1 MSESAVNT
9 NNKIIKMATITES
22 LQIASKHHRA
32 NDLTKAEQVYR
43 QILEKQPN
51 HPEALY
57 GLGILSQQVGKFQNA
72 EQLLNALLQIQP
84 NSVKGWFSLGNLHQ
98 AQSQLPAA
106 VEAYQQAIA
115 LQTDSA
121 PLYNNL
127 GYTLQLQGKWEEAVA
142 CYQKA
147 LELQP
152 NCTEAEANLGN
163 ALHAQGKLSCQQQAQ
178 YAALNNQ
185 LGRSRQ
191 QAKDL
196 KNAVACYRT
205 AIALQPDFLDA
216 YYNLGVALQEQGDL
230 EEALVSYQKVLE
242 LNPDNGEIYLKLG
255 KIYQDQ
261 KKLSEAISA
270 YQQGLKLINPHYL
283 KAFVADAGTE
293 KAEEVPITPELPQEE
308 VIVRNYKF
316 PKIPAVAASEKK
328 RPFWSVVIPA
338 YKRTDYLLEC
348 LASVLAQWTGE
359 EEMEILV
366 MDNAST
372 PPLFDL
378 VNAIGRGIVSYYR
391 NSQNIGLAGNHNTG
405 IILSRGQWI
414 HILHDDDYVLP
425 GFYSQLKES
434 LENCSDSVGAAFTG
448 FDNIN
453 EKGVFL
459 SKGDIFYW
467 YGENRGIIQN
477 WLLQIGVTNPLRPSA
492 IVIRRQTYEK
502 IGGYCSEL
510 SDLNGWELCKRI
522 ATFYDCWYEPKILAC
537 YRLDTSLYAQKM
549 SNELFA
555 TGNHAVFLRRAIEIT
570 ESYLPADLCTE
581 ITTNARS
588 YNFEYLLENRVIFP
602 LMSGNMTGALRILQE
617 ALKIDRSPEAVAK
630 LFAWL
635 TKDEAAPLRNEIAA
649 KLLAIP
655 QENIPDNIPIELKSP
670 QTAIAP

>member
-1 MSESAVNT
+1 MT
-9 NNKIIKMATITES
+9 TIAES

-32 NDLTKAEQVYR
+32 NDLTKAEQLYR
-43 QILEKQPN
+43 QILEKEPN

-57 GLGILSQQVGKFQNA
+57 GLGILAQQVGQFQNA
-72 EQLLNALLQIQP
+72 EQFLNELLQIQP
-84 NSVKGWFSLGNLHQ
+84 NSVKAWFSLGNLYQ
-98 AQSQLPAA
+98 AQGQLPAA

-115 LQTDSA
+115 LKTDSA

-142 CYQKA
+142 CYQKS

-152 NCTEAEANLGN
+152 NCIEADANLGN
-163 ALHAQGKLSCQQQAQ
+163 ALHAQGKLSSQQQAQ
-178 YAALNNQ
+178 YGKLNNE
-185 LGRSRQ
+185 LGRSRHQ
-191 QAKDL
+191 VKDL
-196 KNAVACYRT
+196 KTAVAYYRV
-205 AIALQPDFLDA
+205 AIALQPDLLDA
-216 YYNLGVALQEQGDL
+216 HYNLGIALQQQGDF
-230 EEALVSYQKVLE
+230 EEAVASYQKILE
-242 LNPDNGEIYLKLG
+242 LYPHNGEIYFKLG

-261 KKLSEAISA
+261 NKLPEAISA
-270 YQQGLKLINPHYL
+270 YQQGLKLTNPHYL
-283 KAFVADAGTE
+283 KAFVADAETD
-293 KAEEVPITPELPQEE
+293 KHEEVPITPELPQEE

-316 PKIPAVAASEKK
+316 PKIPAVVAGEKK

-378 VNAIGRGIVSYYR
+378 VNSIGRGIVNYYR

-405 IILSRGQWI
+405 ITLSRGQWI

-425 GFYSQLKES
+425 GFYSQLKQS
-434 LENCSDSVGAAFTG
+434 LEDCSDCVGTAFTG

-459 SKGDIFYW
+459 SKGDICDW
-467 YGENRGIIQN
+467 YGEHRGIIQD
-477 WLLQIGVTNPLRPSA
+477 WLLQIVVTNPLRPSA
-492 IVIRRQTYEK
+492 IVVRRQTYERL
-502 IGGYCSEL
+502 GGYCSEL
-510 SDLNGWELCKRI
+510 SDLNGWEVCKRI

-537 YRLDTSLYAQKM
+537 YRVDTSWYTNKM
-549 SNELFA
+549 SNDLFL

-570 ESYLPADLCTE
+570 ESYLPDDLCTE
-581 ITTNARS
+581 MTAKARS
-588 YNFEYLLENRVIFP
+588 YNFEYLLESKVIIP
-602 LMSGNMTGALRILQE
+602 LRAGNLTGALRMLQE
-617 ALKIDRSPEAVAK
+617 ALKIDCSPQAIAK

-635 TKDEAAPLRNEIAA
+635 TKDEAAPLRNEIAT

-655 QENIPDNIPIELKSP
+655 GENILDNTPTELKSP
-670 QTAIAP
+670 QTAIVA

>member
-1 MSESAVNT
+1 MT
-9 NNKIIKMATITES
+9 TITES
-22 LQIASKHHRA
+22 LQIASKHYRA
-32 NDLTKAEQVYR
+32 NDLTKAEQLYR
-43 QILEKQPN
+43 QILEKEPN

-57 GLGILSQQVGKFQNA
+57 GLGILAQQVGQFQNA
-72 EQLLNALLQIQP
+72 EQLLNELLQIQP
-84 NSVKGWFSLGNLHQ
+84 SSVKAWFSLGNLYQ
-98 AQSQLPAA
+98 AQGQLPAA

-115 LQTDSA
+115 LKTDSA

-127 GYTLQLQGKWEEAVA
+127 GYTLQLQSKWEEAVA

-152 NCTEAEANLGN
+152 NCIEAEANLGN
-163 ALHAQGKLSCQQQAQ
+163 ALHAQGKLSSQQQAQ
-178 YAALNNQ
+178 YGALNNE
-185 LGRSRQ
+185 LGRSRHQ
-191 QAKDL
+191 VKDL
-196 KNAVACYRT
+196 KTAVAYYRV
-205 AIALQPDFLDA
+205 AIALQPDLLDA
-216 YYNLGVALQEQGDL
+216 HYNLGIALQQQGDF
-230 EEALVSYQKVLE
+230 EEAVASYQKILE
-242 LNPDNGEIYLKLG
+242 LYPHNGEIYFKLG

-261 KKLSEAISA
+261 NKLPEAISA
-270 YQQGLKLINPHYL
+270 YQQGLKLTNPHYL
-283 KAFVADAGTE
+283 KAFVADAETD
-293 KAEEVPITPELPQEE
+293 KHEEVPITPELPQEE

-316 PKIPAVAASEKK
+316 PKIPAVVASEKK

-378 VNAIGRGIVSYYR
+378 VNSIGRGIVSYYR

-405 IILSRGQWI
+405 ITLSRGQWI

-448 FDNIN
+448 FENIN

-459 SKGDIFYW
+459 SQGDICYW
-467 YGENRGIIQN
+467 YGENRGIIQD
-477 WLLQIGVTNPLRPSA
+477 WLSQIVVTNPLRPSA
-492 IVIRRQTYEK
+492 IVVRRQTYERL
-502 IGGYCSEL
+502 GGYCSEL
-510 SDLNGWELCKRI
+510 SDLNGWEVCKRI
-522 ATFYDCWYEPKILAC
+522 ATFYDCWYEPEILAS
-537 YRLDTSLYAQKM
+537 YRVDTSLYTNKR
-549 SNELFA
+549 SNDLFL

-570 ESYLPADLCTE
+570 ESYLPEDLCTE
-581 ITTNARS
+581 MTAKARS
-588 YNFEYLLENRVIFP
+588 YNFEYLLERRVIIP
-602 LMSGNMTGALRILQE
+602 LRAGYLTGALRMLQE
-617 ALKIDRSPEAVAK
+617 ALKIDCSPEAIAK

-635 TKDEAAPLRNEIAA
+635 TQDEAAPLRNEIAT

-655 QENIPDNIPIELKSP
+655 GENIPDKIPAELKSP
-670 QTAIAP
+670 QTAIAL

>member
-1 MSESAVNT
+1 MT
-9 NNKIIKMATITES
+9 TITES
-22 LQIASKHHRA
+22 LQIASKHYRA
-32 NDLTKAEQVYR
+32 NDLIKAEQLYR
-43 QILEKQPN
+43 QILEKEPN

-57 GLGILSQQVGKFQNA
+57 GLGILAQQVGQFQNA
-72 EQLLNALLQIQP
+72 EQLLNELLQIQP
-84 NSVKGWFSLGNLHQ
+84 NSVKAWFSLGNLYQ
-98 AQSQLPAA
+98 AQGQLPAA

-115 LQTDSA
+115 LKTDSA

-127 GYTLQLQGKWEEAVA
+127 GYTLQLQSKWEEAVA

-152 NCTEAEANLGN
+152 NCIEAEANLGN
-163 ALHAQGKLSCQQQAQ
+163 ALHAQGKLSSQQQAQ
-178 YAALNNQ
+178 YGALNNQ
-185 LGRSRQ
+185 LGRNRHQ
-191 QAKDL
+191 VKDL
-196 KNAVACYRT
+196 KTAVAYYRA
-205 AIALQPDFLDA
+205 AIALQPDLLDA
-216 YYNLGVALQEQGDL
+216 HYNLGIALQQQGDFQ
-230 EEALVSYQKVLE
+230 EAVASYQKILE
-242 LNPDNGEIYLKLG
+242 LYPHNGEIYFKLG

-261 KKLSEAISA
+261 NKLPEAISA
-270 YQQGLKLINPHYL
+270 YQQGLKLTNPHYL
-283 KAFVADAGTE
+283 KAFVADAETD
-293 KAEEVPITPELPQEE
+293 KHEEVPITPELPQEE

-316 PKIPAVAASEKK
+316 PKIPAVVASEKK

-378 VNAIGRGIVSYYR
+378 VNSIGRGIVSYYR

-405 IILSRGQWI
+405 ITLSRGQWI

-448 FDNIN
+448 FENIN

-459 SKGDIFYW
+459 SQGDICYW
-467 YGENRGIIQN
+467 YGENRGIIQD
-477 WLLQIGVTNPLRPSA
+477 WLSQIVVTNPLRPSA
-492 IVIRRQTYEK
+492 IVVRRQTYERL
-502 IGGYCSEL
+502 GGYCSEL
-510 SDLNGWELCKRI
+510 SDLNGWEVCKRI
-522 ATFYDCWYEPKILAC
+522 ATFYDCWYEPEILAS
-537 YRLDTSLYAQKM
+537 YRVDTSLYTNKR
-549 SNELFA
+549 SNDLFL

-570 ESYLPADLCTE
+570 ESYLPEDLCTE
-581 ITTNARS
+581 MTAKARS
-588 YNFEYLLENRVIFP
+588 YNFDYLLERRVIIP
-602 LMSGNMTGALRILQE
+602 LRAGYLTGALRMLQE
-617 ALKIDRSPEAVAK
+617 ALKIDCSPEAIAK

-635 TKDEAAPLRNEIAA
+635 TQDEAAPLRNEIAT

-655 QENIPDNIPIELKSP
+655 GENIPDKIPAELKSP
-670 QTAIAP
+670 QTAIAL